1 MAGAHAVKAPVIVQ
15 ADRTFG
21 RVLFTPRHKAL
32 YYWGV
37 EKKAGRIVCTG
48 LCLKQWPPLIV
59 GSKAAVRRRIAG
71 VRGSFGVI
79 RRPDGRLQVTFNG
92 LALYTYFDDG
102 PNQVLCNN
110 FNHWFV
116 VKV

>member
-1 MAGAHAVKAPVIVQ
+1 
-15 ADRTFG
+15 
-21 RVLFTPRHKAL
+21 
-32 YYWGV
+32 
-37 EKKAGRIVCTG
+37 
-48 LCLKQWPPLIV
+48 
-59 GSKAAVRRRIAG
+59 VRRRIAG